1 MAKKATGKD
10 DGEKYK
16 RIVVKLGTNLLTA
29 GSDRLD
35 LVVMS
40 TLVGQVARLHQQGRD
55 VLLVTSGAIAAGRQ
69 ELGISDGMRDI
80 PCRQA
85 MAAVGQTALMQSYE
99 QLFEWHGIKVAQALL
114 TRTDLSDRLGYLNAR
129 RTLLTLL
136 KLRVL
141 PIINE
146 NDVVA
151 VEELG
156 GASFGDNDNLSGLV
170 TNLVDADLLVLLS
183 DVEGLYTADPDRD
196 RGATLIPS
204 VERIDR
210 SIEKL
215 AGGTTGRGRGGMRTK
230 LDAAKLATAAGATA
244 VIAGGLEKDVI
255 LRVVAGDALGTIFP
269 PTASKMESRK
279 RWILSGL
286 ATRGSIVVDAGAARA
301 LKEQNRSLL
310 PAGVK
315 GVEGKFQRG
324 DAVNIV
330 AEAPGAKEKPSK
342 GKKDSKAG
350 AEYERIGCGI
360 TNYSSKELEAI
371 KGARSDRIEELLG
384 YAYGEEVVH
393 RNDLVVS

>member
-1 MAKKATGKD
+1 
-10 DGEKYK
+10 
-16 RIVVKLGTNLLTA
+16 
-29 GSDRLD
+29 
-35 LVVMS
+35 MS
-40 TLVGQVARLHQQGRD
+40 TLVGQVARLHQEGRD

-69 ELGISDGMRDI
+69 ELGITDGMRDI

-85 MAAVGQTALMQSYE
+85 MAAVGQTALMQSYQ

-114 TRTDLSDRLGYLNAR
+114 TRTDLADRLGYLNAR

-136 KLRVL
+136 ELRVL
-141 PIINE
+141 PVINE

-170 TNLVDADLLVLLS
+170 ANLVDADLLVLLS
-183 DVEGLYTADPDRD
+183 DVDGLYTADPGKDK
-196 RGATLIPS
+196 GAKLIPR

-215 AGGTTGRGRGGMRTK
+215 ASGAKGRGLGGMKTK
-230 LDAAKLATAAGATA
+230 LEAAKLATASGATA
-244 VIAGGLEKDVI
+244 VIAGGFDKDVI
-255 LRVVAGDALGTIFP
+255 LRVVAGDAVGTIFM

-286 ATRGSIVVDAGAARA
+286 ATKGSIVVDAGAVKA

-315 GVEGKFQRG
+315 EVEGKFERG
-324 DAVNIV
+324 DAVNIMAEV
-330 AEAPGAKEKPSK
+330 AKAKATK
-342 GKKDSKAG
+342 GKKGGKGG

-360 TNYSSKELEAI
+360 TNYSSKELAAI
-371 KGARSDRIEELLG
+371 KGARSDKIEELLG
-384 YAYGEEVVH
+384 YMYGDEVVH

>member
-170 TNLVDADLLVLLS
+170 ANLVDADLLVILS
-183 DVEGLYTADPDRD
+183 DVDGLYTADPDKD
-196 RGATLIPS
+196 KGAKLIPR
-204 VERIDR
+204 VERIDK

-215 AGGTTGRGRGGMRTK
+215 AGGTRGRGRGGMKTK
-230 LDAAKLATAAGATA
+230 LEAAKLATASGATA
-244 VIAGGLEKDVI
+244 VIAGGLEKDII
-255 LRVVAGDALGTIFP
+255 LRVVAGDEVGTIFV
-269 PTASKMESRK
+269 PTASNMESRK

-286 ATRGSIVVDAGAARA
+286 ATRGSIVVDAGAAKA

-315 GVEGKFQRG
+315 EVEGKFERG
-324 DAVNIV
+324 DAVNIM
-330 AEAPGAKEKPSK
+330 AEMAKVKERATKSKKGA
-342 GKKDSKAG
+342 GGD

-360 TNYSSKELEAI
+360 TNYSSRELAAI

-384 YAYGEEVVH
+384 YAYGDEVVH

>member
-1 MAKKATGKD
+1 MAKKSTGAS

-114 TRTDLSDRLGYLNAR
+114 TRTDLADRLGYLNAR

-136 KLRVL
+136 GLRVL

-196 RGATLIPS
+196 KDARLIPR

-215 AGGTTGRGRGGMRTK
+215 AGGAKGRGLGGMKTK
-230 LDAAKLATAAGATA
+230 LEAAKLAAASGASA
-244 VIAGGLEKDVI
+244 VIAGGFEKDVI
-255 LRVVAGDALGTIFP
+255 LRVVAGDEVGTIFL

-286 ATRGSIVVDAGAARA
+286 ATRGSIVVDAGAVKA
-301 LKEQNRSLL
+301 LVEQNRSLL

-315 GVEGKFQRG
+315 EVEGKFQRG
-324 DAVNIV
+324 DAVNII
-330 AEAPGAKEKPSK
+330 AEAPKSQEKTTK
-342 GKKDSKAG
+342 GRKKAEAG

-360 TNYSSKELEAI
+360 TNYSSEELAAI

-393 RNDLVVS
+393 RNDLVIS

>member
-1 MAKKATGKD
+1 MAKKASKAE
-10 DGEKYK
+10 DGEKYR

-69 ELGISDGMRDI
+69 ELGISDGMKDI

-85 MAAVGQTALMQSYE
+85 MAAVGQNALMQSYQ

-114 TRTDLSDRLGYLNAR
+114 TRTDLADRLGYLNAR
-129 RTLLTLL
+129 HTLLTLL
-136 KLRVL
+136 ELRVL
-141 PIINE
+141 PVINE

-170 TNLVDADLLVLLS
+170 ANLVDADLLVLLS
-183 DVEGLYTADPDRD
+183 DVDGLYTADPARD
-196 RGATLIPS
+196 KGAELIAR

-215 AGGTTGRGRGGMRTK
+215 ASGAKGRGLGGMKTK
-230 LDAAKLATAAGATA
+230 LEAAKLATASGATA
-244 VIAGGLEKDVI
+244 VIAGGFGKDVI
-255 LRVVAGDALGTIFP
+255 LRVVAGDPVGTIFI
-269 PTASKMESRK
+269 PTSSKMESRK

-286 ATRGSIVVDAGAARA
+286 ATKGSIVVDAGAVKA

-315 GVEGKFQRG
+315 EVEGKFQRG
-324 DAVNIV
+324 DAVNIM
-330 AEAPGAKEKPSK
+330 AEAAKAKEKAAK
-342 GKKDSKAG
+342 GKKGGKGG
-350 AEYERIGCGI
+350 AEYEKIGCGI
-360 TNYSSKELEAI
+360 TNYSSKELAAI
-371 KGARSDRIEELLG
+371 KGARSDKIEGLLG
-384 YAYGEEVVH
+384 YAYGDEVVH